1 MCSGR
6 WVIVEQ
12 VTWAQTKGRALTA
25 LNGTALHSVTMM
37 TTTIMMMYN
46 SGEQSTYTVTADNHR
61 VSDRGLGH
69 GLQVLSDLFR
79 VTQLMRGEGPQLGSG
94 GL

>member
-1 MCSGR
+1 MCSGH

-12 VTWAQTKGRALTA
+12 VTWAQAKGRALTA

-37 TTTIMMMYN
+37 TTTIMKTYN
-46 SGEQSTYTVTADNHR
+46 SAEQSTYTVTADTHR
-61 VSDRGLGH
+61 VSDGGPGH
-69 GLQVLSDLFR
+69 RPRALSGLFR
-79 VTQLMRGEGPQLGSG
+79 VTQLTSGEGPQLGSG